1 MKHTLKTLSL
11 VVLLGSLFY
20 CIISYTK
27 SKLIV
32 NSGKNDK
39 EEVIILKKSENSSKT
54 NAPKVYISAPAQ
66 NWFSKNEIKVGQKLK
81 F

>member
-1 MKHTLKTLSL
+1 MKHNLKTLSL

-27 SKLIV
+27 SKLIS

-39 EEVIILKKSENSSKT
+39 EEVIELKKIENNSKT
-54 NAPKVYISAPAQ
+54 NSPKVYISGPAQ
-66 NWFSKNEIKVGQKLK
+66 NYLGVGCNINSKR
-81 F
+81 